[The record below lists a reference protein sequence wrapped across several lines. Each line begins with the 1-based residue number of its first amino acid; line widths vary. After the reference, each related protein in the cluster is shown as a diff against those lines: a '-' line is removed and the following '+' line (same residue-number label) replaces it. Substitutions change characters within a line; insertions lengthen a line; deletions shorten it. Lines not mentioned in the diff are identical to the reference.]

1 MVGWRRLNPQDGGA
15 GWTALLTRADD
26 ATPFQSA
33 AWGAYKRRLGWE
45 PEQWVACDGH
55 GQPVCGFQIL
65 KKRLPL
71 NRVLVWVPGGPVLGF
86 PARGGEPVGP
96 LLASWLEQFR
106 REHALAY
113 VRFDSRQR
121 DAADLTDSLRQ
132 VCRRPAVRINSGYTI
147 QFDLTASRD
156 ALVSAMTSKHRYYV
170 KQAQAAG
177 LDWQSGQS
185 EALAG
190 DFLRLHRELA
200 RLKGM
205 RRGGLT
211 DERLTMVR
219 ECFGDQC
226 RIVVGY
232 HGGQP
237 VTACVV
243 LTVAQRAWYFSAA
256 TGAQGRRISA
266 AYAMVPILLDLLNQ
280 AGVTRFDFGGIN
292 PRSPSAGGV
301 DHFKRG
307 FGGELIAYLGEWEWA
322 ASGALR
328 WAANVLIG
336 AKQAAW

>member
-1 MVGWRRLNPQDGGA
+1 M
-15 GWTALLTRADD
+15 ALLARADD

-33 AWGAYKRRLGWE
+33 AWGAYKHRLGWE
-45 PEQWVACDGH
+45 PEQWVACHGD
-55 GQPVCGFQIL
+55 GQPVCGFQVL

-71 NRVLVWVPGGPVLGF
+71 NRILVWVPGGPVVGF
-86 PARGGEPVGP
+86 PARGTEPAGP

-106 REHALAY
+106 RENRLAY

-121 DAADLTDSLRQ
+121 DAADLVDSMRQ
-132 VCRRPAVRINSGYTI
+132 VCRRPTVRINSGYTI
-147 QFDLTASRD
+147 QMDLTASPD
-156 ALVSAMTSKHRYYV
+156 AVASEMTSKHRYYV
-170 KQAQAAG
+170 KQAHAAG
-177 LDWQSGQS
+177 INWQSGQS

-205 RRGGLT
+205 RGGGSTAARLAMLRG
-211 DERLTMVR
+211 
-219 ECFGDQC
+219 CFGDQC
-226 RIVVGY
+226 RILVGY
-232 HGGQP
+232 SGGQP

-243 LTVAQRAWYFSAA
+243 LTVAQRAWYLSAA

-266 AYAMVPILLDLLNQ
+266 AYAMVPTLLGLLKQ

-307 FGGELIAYLGEWEWA
+307 FGGEIIAYLGEWEWA
-322 ASGALR
+322 PSGTWR
-328 WAANVLIG
+328 WAANILIG
-336 AKQAAW
+336 RKQAAW